1 MKTITSVISTLAGIF
16 LFVSAAFLFQCP
28 KMESGAYMNCHKA
41 NEAVAVLA
49 CLIVVGG
56 IVLIFG
62 KNRKV
67 SIFLSAV
74 VAAVSAVTAIV
85 PGILV
90 GLCMMPG
97 MTCRSIFRPVNLI
110 CSAVILLS
118 AAVRLVVEMRGERVA
133 K

>member
-1 MKTITSVISTLAGIF
+1 MKKMTSVMTILAGIF
-16 LFVSAAFLFQCP
+16 LFLASAILFQCP

-56 IVLIFG
+56 IVLLFG
-62 KNRKV
+62 KKRRV
-67 SIFLSAV
+67 LILLSAIVAALSAV
-74 VAAVSAVTAIV
+74 SALIPGVLVS
-85 PGILV
+85 
-90 GLCMMPG
+90 LCMMPG
-97 MTCRSIFRPVNLI
+97 MTCRSIFRPVDLI

-118 AAVRLVVEMRGERVA
+118 AAVRLVVEIRGESVA

>member
-1 MKTITSVISTLAGIF
+1 MKKITSVITILAGIALF
-16 LFVSAAFLFQCP
+16 LASAFLFQCP

-56 IVLIFG
+56 IALLFG
-62 KNRKV
+62 KKRG
-67 SIFLSAV
+67 ILILLSAV
-74 VAAVSAVTAIV
+74 VAVASAVSALV
-85 PGILV
+85 PGVLV
-90 GLCMMPG
+90 QLCMMPE
-97 MTCRSIFRPVNLI
+97 MTCRSIFRPVSII

-118 AAVRLVVEMRGERVA
+118 AAIRLIVEIRGESAA